1 MMLSIEFQ
9 SLGAAAWNNISPF
22 FGLVGGM
29 TSSLCEDERNKRP
42 GLHVYGIGLRAAGL
56 GKRSIEPTNCFELLY

>member
-1 MMLSIEFQ
+1 MMLGIEFQ
-9 SLGAAAWNNISPF
+9 SLGAAAWNDISPLF
-22 FGLVGGM
+22 DLVGGM

-42 GLHVYGIGLRAAGL
+42 GLYGIGLRAAGL